1 MIGPLF
7 KQEMLLGAR
16 RNRLHVFRWLL
27 AGWLI
32 LQILFYYLSYSAEES
47 RRARVQVM
55 TGNTAAYR
63 PGSAPQIVG
72 GWFAESYVF
81 QQFVLLTLMIPA
93 LVAGAITEEKQRGT
107 LQYMLT
113 TDLDAR
119 HIVLGKLLGRVAQ
132 VLWLLL
138 VGLPLFALLAGFS
151 GLPPRVMLFLI
162 LVFIPVVLGLAS
174 ASLLASVW
182 CRQTRDAVL
191 SLYCVGGVSWLILYL
206 IRGDLGP
213 FNPINVAAPVW
224 AQQGPDSWQDAW
236 GYFVQSVLCWGGV
249 TVLSLSLAIW
259 RLRTA
264 YIRQLINDSAAKQGI
279 HWYHVE
285 RDPVSDDPIRWREQN
300 VEGLAPLAFLKRFPG
315 WLALT
320 LVALAA
326 TLSSALI
333 IDGTM
338 IPGTGIG
345 NLLQAAASFN
355 VVRFAGLLPSSS
367 DGFLLQGLVVLFL
380 ASLVVGI
387 RSSGAIV
394 GERERKT
401 WDPMLLTPI
410 TAKQMIRSKMW
421 GILGSSYWYLLAYAA
436 PAVCLSVLGG
446 FLAFFY
452 TILWLAVTFL
462 AMYYLGA
469 AGLWCSSRANSSW
482 RSLLGTLGFG
492 YLGAAVIMLPT
503 AVLGLIFTVL
513 LAIALIVIDMMLG
526 TQMGPIAARNFS
538 FFGDAFTIG
547 LSIGLAVA
555 FFLVSRLFLN
565 WAARWIADRERTRF
579 WEEEPI
585 YRRSRRRR
593 DVDRGP

>member
-1 MIGPLF
+1 
-7 KQEMLLGAR
+7 MLL
-16 RNRLHVFRWLL
+16 
-27 AGWLI
+27 
-32 LQILFYYLSYSAEES
+32 
-47 RRARVQVM
+47 
-55 TGNTAAYR
+55 
-63 PGSAPQIVG
+63 
-72 GWFAESYVF
+72 
-81 QQFVLLTLMIPA
+81 
-93 LVAGAITEEKQRGT
+93 
-107 LQYMLT
+107 
-113 TDLDAR
+113 
-119 HIVLGKLLGRVAQ
+119 
-132 VLWLLL
+132 
-138 VGLPLFALLAGFS
+138 
-151 GLPPRVMLFLI
+151 LI
-162 LVFIPVVLGLAS
+162 LVFIPVVFGRGGGAVVGWGGWR
-174 ASLLASVW
+174 A
-182 CRQTRDAVL
+182 TRDPRQRP
-191 SLYCVGGVSWLILYL
+191 YCVGGAGWLIVHL
-206 IRGDLGP
+206 IRGDLGAFSP
-213 FNPINVAAPVW
+213 LYVAAPVW
-224 AQQGPDSWQDAW
+224 SQQGPDSWRDAW
-236 GYFVQSVLCWGGV
+236 ANFTQSLLCWGSV
-249 TVLSLSLAIW
+249 TVVCLSLAIW

-264 YIRQLINDSAAKQGI
+264 YIRQLINESAARQGI

-285 RDPVSDDPIRWREQN
+285 RDPVSEDPIHWREQN

-333 IDGTM
+333 IDTSM

-345 NLLQAAASFN
+345 SLLQAAASFN
-355 VVRFAGLLPSSS
+355 VVRFAGLLPSAS
-367 DGFLLQGLVVLFL
+367 DAFLLQGLVVLFL

-503 AVLGLIFTVL
+503 AVLGLIFTFL
-513 LAIALIVIDMMLG
+513 LAIALIIIDMVLG
-526 TQMGPIAARNFS
+526 TRMGPVAARNFS

-593 DVDRGP
+593 SP